1 MNITREERLPFD
13 YSELQMES
21 IMRRAI
27 YVFDS
32 FHVNHLKNVL
42 EFTAD
47 YDYSDYLDDGAY
59 RVLQI
64 TYFPEVYGLLST
76 EQTLRAHSGINFIDD
91 NSRKSAYHRKALH
104 TMVHLLL
111 YERAKMLKQPYQ
123 EAEDLFV
130 LLNTSH
136 DGSDEVQ
143 RIKDAM
149 FLDMDMYF
157 QTTETYK
164 KCKLF
169 LENQQR
175 FLTTVKPHAR
185 L

>member
-1 MNITREERLPFD
+1 MNITREDRLPFD

-21 IMRRAI
+21 LMRRAI

-32 FHVNHLKNVL
+32 FHVNHLKNVINFTT
-42 EFTAD
+42 EFN
-47 YDYSDYLDDGAY
+47 YSDDIDNGAY

-64 TYFPEVYGLLST
+64 TYFPEVHGIPYS
-76 EQTLRAHSGINFIDD
+76 EQTLRAHAGINFIDN

-104 TMVHLLL
+104 IMVHLLL
-111 YERAKMLKQPYQ
+111 YERAKMLGQPYR
-123 EAEDLFV
+123 EAEVLLV

-136 DGSDEVQ
+136 DGSNEVQ

-157 QTTETYK
+157 QTTETYN
-164 KCKLF
+164 KCKIF